1 MKKKEP
7 LSHKEFKKHEGLI
20 LSFFVK
26 LCVLSVFVVHS
37 FIFKQVLKGCL
48 NLVSNLYFETE
59 DDFFSTDKVLAT
71 QQ

>member
-1 MKKKEP
+1 MYRW
-7 LSHKEFKKHEGLI
+7 
-20 LSFFVK
+20 
-26 LCVLSVFVVHS
+26 VLNS
-37 FIFKQVLKGCL
+37 IFTRHLKGCL

>member
-1 MKKKEP
+1 MFTLVIPRDTMKSLDKVKVKKCI
-7 LSHKEFKKHEGLI
+7 S
-20 LSFFVK
+20 
-26 LCVLSVFVVHS
+26 
-37 FIFKQVLKGCL
+37 LKGCL

>member
-1 MKKKEP
+1 MELTFIPYRCKE
-7 LSHKEFKKHEGLI
+7 GGRA
-20 LSFFVK
+20 
-26 LCVLSVFVVHS
+26 LCYSLQLRS
-37 FIFKQVLKGCL
+37 CL

>member
-1 MKKKEP
+1 MYQWV
-7 LSHKEFKKHEGLI
+7 LNSI
-20 LSFFVK
+20 LTR
-26 LCVLSVFVVHS
+26 H
-37 FIFKQVLKGCL
+37 LKGCL